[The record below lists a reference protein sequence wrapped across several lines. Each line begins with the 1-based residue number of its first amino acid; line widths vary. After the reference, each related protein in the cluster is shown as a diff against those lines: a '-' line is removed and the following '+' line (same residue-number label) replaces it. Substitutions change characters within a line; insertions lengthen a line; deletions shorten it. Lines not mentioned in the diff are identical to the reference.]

1 MSTRQLADLLIEA
14 RWLLPIAPANVAL
27 AEHALAVS
35 AGRILA
41 VGPSAELRER
51 FAAREHVVR
60 SRHALLPGLVN
71 AHTHA
76 CHALLR
82 GLPVRGPRSSW
93 LRETLAPLEQR
104 CLSADFVW
112 DGTRLALAEMLRAGI
127 TCFADQS
134 LHPEEAA
141 RAAAAAHMRAAIALP
156 VSEAPTAWAES
167 ATAHL
172 ARAERLWDE
181 YRSDPRISLY
191 FAPLLSHGVSEALL
205 TRVRRVAD
213 ELDARIALHLDEL
226 AALTAAPPPSGVEDS
241 ARAPHRF
248 RPLRHLKALGLLRPG
263 FTAIG
268 AAGCDAAD
276 LELLARHGAS
286 LITCP
291 QAELRLGARAPLV
304 APGGDRGAL
313 GTDSPAAAGA
323 LDVLAEARVAA
334 LVCGVDAEQALRL
347 ATLGGATALGL
358 ASRIGS
364 LEPGKAADLAC
375 IDLGALTGAPA
386 SSIHD
391 AIVFGATRGQVSD
404 VWTAGRAALS
414 GGRLVA
420 LDEEE
425 LAALPVR
432 WAERIGMEAAA

>member
-14 RWLLPIAPANVAL
+14 RWLLPMAPANVAL

-41 VGPSAELRER
+41 LGPAAELRER
-51 FAAREHVVR
+51 FDAREHVVR

-104 CLSADFVW
+104 CLSADFVR

-127 TCFADQS
+127 TSFADQS

-141 RAAAAAHMRAAIALP
+141 RAVAAAHMRAAIALP
-156 VSEAPTAWAES
+156 VSEAPTVWAES

-191 FAPLLSHGVSEALL
+191 FAPLLSHGESEALL

-213 ELDARIALHLDEL
+213 ELDARIALHLEEW
-226 AALTAAPPPSGVEDS
+226 AALAEPSAGVEDS
-241 ARAPHRF
+241 ARAPHRP

-276 LELLARHGAS
+276 LELLSRHGAS
-286 LITCP
+286 LVICP
-291 QAELRLGARAPLV
+291 QAELRLGARAPFV
-304 APGGDRGAL
+304 APGGDRGAR

-323 LDVLAEARVAA
+323 LDVLAEARAAA
-334 LVCGVDAEQALRL
+334 LVCGVDAAQALRL

-375 IDLGALTGAPA
+375 IDLGALSSAPA
-386 SSIHD
+386 SGIHD
-391 AIVFGATRGQVSD
+391 AIVFGATRSQVSD

-425 LAALPVR
+425 LTALPLR
-432 WAERIGMEAAA
+432 WAERIAMEAAA

>member
-1 MSTRQLADLLIEA
+1 VSNRLPADLLIEA

-27 AEHALAVS
+27 AEHALAAS

-41 VGPSAELRER
+41 IGPSSELRER
-51 FAAREHVVR
+51 FDAREHVVR

-104 CLSADFVW
+104 CLSADFVR
-112 DGTRLALAEMLRAGI
+112 DGTRLALAQMLRAGI
-127 TCFADQS
+127 TSFADRS

-141 RAAAAAHMRAAIALP
+141 RAVAAAHMRAAIALP

-191 FAPLLSHGVSEALL
+191 FAPLLSHGGSEALL

-213 ELDARIALHLDEL
+213 ELDARIALHLEEM
-226 AALTAAPPPSGVEDS
+226 AALTELEPSGVEDS
-241 ARAPHRF
+241 ARAPHRSP
-248 RPLRHLKALGLLRPG
+248 PLRHLKALGLLRPG

-286 LITCP
+286 LIICP

-304 APGGDRGAL
+304 APGGEGGGL
-313 GTDSPAAAGA
+313 GTDTPAAAGA
-323 LDVLAEARVAA
+323 LDVLTEARVAA
-334 LVCGVDAEQALRL
+334 LVCGVDAAQALRL

-375 IDLGALTGAPA
+375 IDLGALSSAPA

-391 AIVFGATRGQVSD
+391 AIVFGATRGEVSD

-425 LAALPVR
+425 LAALPAR
-432 WAERIGMEAAA
+432 WAERIAMEAAA